1 MHCKFLPPGSYFG
14 EIGCLLNIPRTLRV
28 SNSMRYT
35 LLGFLK
41 QEDLI
46 NYVRQYPELKQE
58 LNEKIR
64 SYNDRTSRKI
74 LRIIK

>member
-1 MHCKFLPPGSYFG
+1 
-14 EIGCLLNIPRTLRV
+14 
-28 SNSMRYT
+28 MRYT